1 MSRATAAH
9 LDSDDDD
16 MKRGI
21 KRRGVKMRI
30 VHLTRGNLSNNL
42 FSDFIVYEEL

>member
-21 KRRGVKMRI
+21 KRRGVRMRI

-42 FSDFIVYEEL
+42 FSVFIVYEEL